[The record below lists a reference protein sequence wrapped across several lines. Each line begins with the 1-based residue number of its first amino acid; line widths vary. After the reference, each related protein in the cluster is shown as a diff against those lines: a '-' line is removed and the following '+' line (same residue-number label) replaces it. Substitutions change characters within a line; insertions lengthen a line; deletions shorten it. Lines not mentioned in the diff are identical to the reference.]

1 MELIIL
7 QMDLGRQKENLA
19 YMKSY
24 VDFAKASGYNAI
36 LYYMESAVRTEDTA
50 FLNPEDTYSLEE
62 MAEIVQYTEAQGL
75 TAIPAFENLGHMD
88 TFFSYPEFQHL
99 SECAD
104 GPIGR
109 FGEALPHFC
118 GCTSHEGFYPFID
131 KYVTDIL
138 SVFPSKYVHMGMD
151 EIFDF
156 AICPRC
162 KKRMEEEKLTRDDLF
177 YEHLMHSRE
186 LLAKHGK
193 TMMIW
198 DDYFEMMD
206 IVHRLPR
213 DIIFTNWNYHY
224 ITEEP
229 RGHWVERVKRDWFAY
244 YEELGFRYIF
254 CTMAHPCSS
263 AFNTDSFTEYAK
275 RYHPMGAMMTCWC
288 HAADFYFGGYPQ
300 TALAGRQWSNPAP
313 VSEEER
319 VAIYAKLVGSEECAK
334 LLLSLHLPL
343 FFGGAWRNNIACKSQ
358 ENSFLPNLLRFQT
371 AYALEKLMEFHESA
385 EGLAKDIIADAC
397 AYVCTCYTSASL
409 AEIGTKIFN
418 HYLAEDE
425 DLSLPFAALDALVE
439 KFERCMEMERGVW
452 KRNRADIRSKGG
464 AFERKCGGLRKLT
477 KTIKESAKQ
486 NMRGGVLITD
496 LMLHEG
502 FGWQKCAIRVKYE
515 GESEPTL
522 VYEGDVKL
530 HTSCLE
536 VGGGYTLFIALE
548 DKPVEYVLF
557 SGYGAGALYVSHM
570 RTVLHKKKRVAA
582 TVTPIEGLV
591 RDEQNIL
598 YDEARFASLGSN
610 DGVAH
615 FNSIAM
621 GKEHHTVKVTFM
633 DHLDYRIK

>member
-7 QMDLGRQKENLA
+7 QMDLGRQKESLS
-19 YMKSY
+19 YIKSY
-24 VDFAKASGYNAI
+24 VDFAKESGYNAI

-50 FLNPEDTYSLEE
+50 FLNPDDTYSLEE
-62 MAEIVQYTEAQGL
+62 MAEIVRYTEAQGL

-99 SECAD
+99 SECAE

-109 FGEALPHFC
+109 FGAAIPHFC

-138 SVFPSKYVHMGMD
+138 AVFPSKYVHMGMD

-162 KKRMEEEKLTRDDLF
+162 KKRMEEENLTRDDLF

-213 DIIFTNWNYHY
+213 DIIFTNWNYHF

-229 RGHWVERVKRDWFAY
+229 KGHWAERVKRDWFAY
-244 YEELGFRYIF
+244 YEELGFKYIF

-263 AFNTDSFTEYAK
+263 PFNTDSFTDYAK

-343 FFGGAWRNNIACKSQ
+343 FFGGSWRSDVASTTQ
-358 ENSFLPNLLRFQT
+358 ENGFIPNLLRFQT
-371 AYALEKLMEFHESA
+371 AYALEKLEGFYESA
-385 EGLAKDIIADAC
+385 EGLAKDIISDAY
-397 AYVCTCYTSASL
+397 AYVFACYSTTKL
-409 AEIGTKIFN
+409 AEIGSDIFY

-425 DLSLPFAALDALVE
+425 DLSLPFAALDALVA
-439 KFERCMEMERGVW
+439 KNDRNMEMQSTVW
-452 KRNRADIRSKGG
+452 ARHRAEIRSKGG
-464 AFERKCGGLRKLT
+464 AFDKKREGFSKLV
-477 KTIKESAKQ
+477 KKIKESAKKH
-486 NMRGGVLITD
+486 MHGGVLITD

-502 FGWQKCAIRVKYE
+502 FGAQKCDIFVKYE
-515 GESEPTL
+515 GESEPVL
-522 VYEGDVKL
+522 VYQGCAKL
-530 HTSCLE
+530 KTSCLE
-536 VGGGYTLFIALE
+536 TGGSYTLFIAIE
-548 DKPVEYVLF
+548 DKPIEYVRF
-557 SGYGAGALYVSHM
+557 SAYGAGALYVSHM

-598 YDEARFASLGSN
+598 YDDARFASLGSN
-610 DGVAH
+610 DSVAH

-621 GKEHHTVKVTFM
+621 GKERHTVDITFM
-633 DHLDYRIK
+633 DHLDYRIQ